1 MNTQSLFPLVDP
13 ATATD
18 PVAQQTFR
26 EIEQELGF
34 GMVPNI
40 FRSMGSQPPL
50 LAANWQKFKATIL
63 QGRLPRNIKEMIG
76 VVVSTINRSE
86 YAKQVHLHSL
96 SVQGVEKLWLQQL
109 ANEELSDASL
119 PDTIKAMVTFA
130 RQAARDPHALSSN
143 EYVALSEAGLSPEE
157 IRELVA
163 TIDLFQSVNSYT
175 DLAHVPV
182 DDL

>member
-1 MNTQSLFPLVDP
+1 MQSYAPLVDP

-18 PVAQQTFR
+18 PLAQQTFR

-40 FRSMGSQPPL
+40 FRSMGGQPRL

-63 QGRLPRNIKEMIG
+63 QGSLPRNVKEMVG
-76 VVVSTINRSE
+76 VVVSTINHSE

-96 SVQGVEKLWLQQL
+96 SVQGVEALWLQQL
-109 ANEELSDASL
+109 ANEDLSDTSL
-119 PDTIKAMVTFA
+119 PDTIQAMVTFA
-130 RQAARDPHALSSN
+130 RVAARDPLALGA
-143 EYVALSEAGLSPEE
+143 EHYAALIDAGLTDDEVY
-157 IRELVA
+157 ELIA

-175 DLAHVPV
+175 DLARVPI
-182 DDL
+182 DQLA

>member
-1 MNTQSLFPLVDP
+1 MQQFAPLVDP

-18 PVAQQTFR
+18 PLAQQTFH

-40 FRSMGSQPPL
+40 FRSMGGQPQL

-63 QGRLPRNIKEMIG
+63 QGSLPRNVKEMVG

-96 SVQGVEKLWLQQL
+96 SVQGVETLWLQQL
-109 ANEELSDASL
+109 ANDDLHNTAL
-119 PDTIKAMVTFA
+119 PDTIQAMVVFA
-130 RQAARDPHALSSN
+130 RVAARDPHALT
-143 EYVALSEAGLSPEE
+143 EDHYVALQDAGLTDDEVY
-157 IRELVA
+157 ELIA

-175 DLAHVPV
+175 DLARVPIDQLV
-182 DDL
+182 